1 MLRQGISPTPKLPD
15 KKKKTFKTNEKF
27 DQLWQALKNDT
38 VEMADF
44 SNGGSLYI
52 SIINNRIDG

>member
-52 SIINNRIDG
+52 FL